1 MHVRSKAEETR
12 RGSDCGGLFQLG
24 GRSHPIEGKELV
36 KGFQERSKVALNAGS
51 LQSREWMGRGETGD
65 RPLEEL
71 LIKVKEDVT

>member
-1 MHVRSKAEETR
+1 M
-12 RGSDCGGLFQLG
+12 
-24 GRSHPIEGKELV
+24 

-71 LIKVKEDVT
+71 LIKVKGDVT